1 MPKNRKQNTGI
12 FNVLKKSLG
21 SQLLKE
27 TFRRSKKDFTRER
40 KMPFKK
46 VVLFMMNLSRR
57 SLQIEITSFIR
68 SFGDGV
74 RDVTSSAF
82 NQNRKKIDPLLF
94 RELLQVLNREFYT
107 GNDERV
113 LLWEGMRLL
122 ATDGSILSLPQT
134 DELRDIYGGSSNQF
148 GCRVVNARS
157 SVLYDVLNN
166 MVIHGVLSTYHV
178 GERELAKQHLPHCG
192 KGDIVIYDRGYPGYS
207 LMAAVVDRGAEFLM
221 RCTHT
226 FNQQVED
233 FLASD
238 LLSCTV
244 RMEAGK
250 NARPGRGTKQSD
262 RVAVRMVKVL
272 LDGGEVETLLTSL
285 LDEVRYPTAIFK
297 DLYHKRW
304 GVERFYNVVKNI
316 ARVENFTGHKDLVIQ
331 QDFHCAL
338 LMCNV
343 HSLLLSEAQEE
354 MPAKHPDQK
363 YAYKIN
369 NNISFG
375 FMKNEIVRILI
386 EENSE
391 QMMTSLKELF
401 LSNTIPI
408 RPGRHFPRDRDKYR
422 NKTKPA
428 YFPNSR
434 PAL

>member
-1 MPKNRKQNTGI
+1 MRKKRKTNAAI
-12 FNVLKKSLG
+12 FNVLKKCLS
-21 SQLLKE
+21 SQRLKE
-27 TFRRSKKDFTRER
+27 KYRRAKSDFIRER

-57 SLQIEITSFIR
+57 SLQIELTSFMR
-68 SFGDGV
+68 SFADGV
-74 RDVTSSAF
+74 RDVTNSAF

-94 RELLQVLNREFYT
+94 GELLNVINAEFYT
-107 GNDERV
+107 DNEERV

-134 DELRDIYGGSSNQF
+134 DELRDLYGGSSNQH

-192 KGDIVIYDRGYPGYS
+192 KGDLVIYDRGYPGYS

-233 FLASD
+233 FLVSD
-238 LLSCTV
+238 LLSRTV

-250 NARPGRGTKQSD
+250 NARPRRGTKQGE
-262 RVAVRMVKVL
+262 RVTVRMVKVML
-272 LDGGEVETLLTSL
+272 QSGEVETLLTSL

-304 GVERFYNVVKNI
+304 GVEGFYNVVKNI
-316 ARVENFTGHKDLVIQ
+316 ACVENFTGHKDLVIQ

-338 LMCNV
+338 FMCNV
-343 HSLLLSEAQEE
+343 HSLLVSEAQEE
-354 MPAKHPDQK
+354 MPAKQPGQK

-375 FMKNEIVRILI
+375 FMKNEIVRILV
-386 EENSE
+386 EKESE
-391 QMMTSLKELF
+391 QMMDALKELF
-401 LSNTIPI
+401 LRNTIPI

-428 YFPNSR
+428 YFSNSR